1 MGGAEKQAKYEL
13 RKAFQ
18 VIPSIECFYFN
29 LVTFLVELCDITT
42 TGI

>member
-13 RKAFQ
+13 REAFQ
-18 VIPSIECFYFN
+18 VIPSTECFYFN
-29 LVTFLVELCDITT
+29 FVTILAELCDITT